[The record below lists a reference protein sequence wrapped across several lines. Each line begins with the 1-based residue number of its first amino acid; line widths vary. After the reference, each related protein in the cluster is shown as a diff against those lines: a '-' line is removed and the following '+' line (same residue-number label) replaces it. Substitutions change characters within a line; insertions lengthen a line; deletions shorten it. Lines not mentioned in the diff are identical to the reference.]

1 MKSEIFYNKKI
12 ILAGSSIGV
21 LLFSSQA
28 SAQIINWAPVMVQVP
43 LSATAMIILGILL
56 FALGTFVAPRM
67 RRGHKGTFVITA
79 ALAGILALSAGGKI
93 IEEARAVAV
102 PNGIGLLITTATGPI
117 GGMHLEPNRET
128 LVTNDPD
135 NVPVEITVLDPQQC
149 IFSPVMN
156 ECMTNQVLQPGDSC
170 HVAVVCDTMMEYP
183 ESDQM

>member
-56 FALGTFVAPRM
+56 FALGAFVAPRM

-79 ALAGILALSAGGKI
+79 ALAGILALGGGGKI
-93 IEEARAVAV
+93 IDEARAVVVMTVALDIKE
-102 PNGIGLLITTATGPI
+102 PNGPVLGY
-117 GGMHLEPNRET
+117 HLEENKIT
-128 LVTNDPD
+128 KVTNIYT
-135 NVPVEITVLDPQQC
+135 NPVEITVLDPQLC
-149 IFSPVMN
+149 SFEEIMD
-156 ECMTNQVLQPGDSC
+156 ECQLNQILAPAGSC
-170 HVAVVCDTMMEYP
+170 YVKVVCNYNPMYENGS
-183 ESDQM
+183 E